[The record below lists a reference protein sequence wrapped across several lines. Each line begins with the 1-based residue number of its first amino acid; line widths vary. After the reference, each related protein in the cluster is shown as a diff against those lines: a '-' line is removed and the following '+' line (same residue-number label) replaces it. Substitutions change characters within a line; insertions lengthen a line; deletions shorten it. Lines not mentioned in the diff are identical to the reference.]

1 MATTIASA
9 AAADRRRS
17 TPPAV
22 AVSALAGLGAAAAG
36 LTAWTIWGSPIASA
50 PETTAIVKG
59 LSVVAYVTV
68 GAYTWWRRPRSR
80 LGPLVAVAGLLMA
93 ATSLA
98 ASASELNFTLG
109 RIALA
114 ILVVYFVYLF
124 LCFPRDRL
132 SSQLE
137 RRYVLAFAVAS
148 VAVWTIVLALART
161 MPKGGAF
168 SDCGTACPG
177 NPLQVVDTSASF
189 THAINLAAN
198 GLTALGLAG
207 VIVLLLQKA
216 ASPAHLRRRAA
227 VPLLGAATIFTA
239 AYAAYSVLSEAD
251 VTVHATALRVITG
264 IGALAIPVALLVG
277 QFRGR
282 IFAATNLWRLL
293 ADAGSRRF
301 TPAWVEG
308 ILSSSLG
315 DPSFALALWDPER
328 NGYVD
333 AHGEPLELPEATDGR
348 SVTRIQTDGRPPIA
362 LVHDSSLDDEPEI
375 VEGLGAT
382 AAMLLENS
390 RLVGELQASRARI
403 AESAESERLR
413 FERDLHDG
421 AQQRLMAIQ
430 IKLALARGAAAG
442 ADLEGQLDELAAD
455 ASAAVDELRT
465 LAHGIY
471 PAVLRERGVADA
483 FRAFAR
489 AVPIPVRVVDDG
501 VGRAASGVEAA
512 IYYCSLEAIQ
522 NVVKHAGPDATVTLR
537 LARPSGRIEF
547 EISDD
552 GAGFESSP
560 PIPGFG
566 LVSMHDR
573 IAAVGGELSVGSS
586 PGGGTT
592 VVGRIPVAYEPGLHR
607 PEGELRP

>member
-1 MATTIASA
+1 
-9 AAADRRRS
+9 
-17 TPPAV
+17 
-22 AVSALAGLGAAAAG
+22 
-36 LTAWTIWGSPIASA
+36 
-50 PETTAIVKG
+50 
-59 LSVVAYVTV
+59 
-68 GAYTWWRRPRSR
+68 
-80 LGPLVAVAGLLMA
+80 
-93 ATSLA
+93 
-98 ASASELNFTLG
+98 
-109 RIALA
+109 
-114 ILVVYFVYLF
+114 
-124 LCFPRDRL
+124 
-132 SSQLE
+132 
-137 RRYVLAFAVAS
+137 
-148 VAVWTIVLALART
+148 
-161 MPKGGAF
+161 
-168 SDCGTACPG
+168 
-177 NPLQVVDTSASF
+177 
-189 THAINLAAN
+189 
-198 GLTALGLAG
+198 
-207 VIVLLLQKA
+207 
-216 ASPAHLRRRAA
+216 
-227 VPLLGAATIFTA
+227 
-239 AYAAYSVLSEAD
+239 
-251 VTVHATALRVITG
+251 
-264 IGALAIPVALLVG
+264 
-277 QFRGR
+277 
-282 IFAATNLWRLL
+282 
-293 ADAGSRRF
+293 
-301 TPAWVEG
+301 
-308 ILSSSLG
+308 LSSSLG

-522 NVVKHAGPDATVTLR
+522 NVVKHAGPDATVTLT

-552 GAGFESSP
+552 GTGFESSA
-560 PIPGFG
+560 PIAGFG

-573 IAAVGGELSVGSS
+573 IAAVGGELSVDSS
-586 PGGGTT
+586 PGRGTT
-592 VVGRIPVAYEPGLHR
+592 VLGRIPVAYEPVVHR
-607 PEGELRP
+607 PKRELGP

>member
-36 LTAWTIWGSPIASA
+36 LTVWTIWTSPIASA
-50 PETTAIVKG
+50 PETTAILKG
-59 LSVVAYVTV
+59 LSVVAYVSV

-80 LGPLVAVAGLLMA
+80 LGPLVAGAGLLMA
-93 ATSLA
+93 VTSLA
-98 ASASELNFTLG
+98 ASAGSLNFTLG
-109 RIALA
+109 RVALA
-114 ILVVYFVYLF
+114 VLVTYLVYLF

-132 SSQLE
+132 SSGLE

-148 VAVWTIVLALART
+148 AAVWTVVLVLART
-161 MPKGGAF
+161 MPRGGAF
-168 SDCGTACPG
+168 TDCATGCPE
-177 NPLQVVDTSASF
+177 NPLRLVNTSDSV
-189 THAINLAAN
+189 TDAINLGAN
-198 GLTALGLAG
+198 ALTALGLAG
-207 VIVLLLQKA
+207 VIVLLLRKA
-216 ASPAHLRRRAA
+216 ASPAHLRSRAV
-227 VPLLGAATIFTA
+227 VPLLGAATIFAA
-239 AYAAYSVLSEAD
+239 AYASYSVLSQAD
-251 VTVHATALRVITG
+251 VSLHVTALRAITA
-264 IGALAIPVALLVG
+264 IGALAVPLALLVG

-308 ILSSSLG
+308 ILGSSLG

-328 NGYVD
+328 NRYVD

-348 SVTRIQTDGRPPIA
+348 SVTRIETDGRPPIA

-430 IKLALARGAAAG
+430 IKLALARRVAG
-442 ADLEGQLDELAAD
+442 SAELEGQLDELEAD

-483 FRAFAR
+483 FRAFAK
-489 AVPIPVRVVDDG
+489 AVPIPVQVVDDG

-522 NVVKHAGPDATVTLR
+522 KVVKHAGPDATVTLT
-537 LARPSGRIEF
+537 LARRSGWIEF
-547 EISDD
+547 EIRDD
-552 GAGFESSP
+552 GNGFESSA
-560 PIPGFG
+560 PIAGFG

-573 IAAVGGELSVGSS
+573 IAAVGGELSVDSS
-586 PGGGTT
+586 PGRGTT
-592 VVGRIPVAYEPGLHR
+592 VLGRIPVAD
-607 PEGELRP
+607 

>member
-1 MATTIASA
+1 MATTIAPA
-9 AAADRRRS
+9 AAAERRRS

-22 AVSALAGLGAAAAG
+22 AVSALAVVGAVAAG
-36 LTAWTIWGSPIASA
+36 LTVWTIWTSSIASS
-50 PETTAIVKG
+50 PETAAVLKG
-59 LSVVAYVTV
+59 LSVTAYVGV

-80 LGPLVAVAGLLMA
+80 LGPLVAGAGLLMA
-93 ATSLA
+93 VTSLA
-98 ASASELNFTLG
+98 ASAGQVNFTLG
-109 RIALA
+109 RVALA
-114 ILVVYFVYLF
+114 VLVVYLVYLF
-124 LCFPRDRL
+124 LCFPRERL
-132 SSQLE
+132 SSRLE

-148 VAVWTIVLALART
+148 AAVWTVVLVLART
-161 MPKGGAF
+161 MPRGGAF
-168 SDCGTACPG
+168 TDCATGCPE
-177 NPLQVVDTSASF
+177 NPFRLLNTSSSV
-189 THAINLAAN
+189 TDAINLGAN
-198 GLTALGLAG
+198 ALTALGLAG

-216 ASPAHLRRRAA
+216 ASPAHLRSRAV
-227 VPLLGAATIFTA
+227 VPLLGAATVFTA
-239 AYAAYSVLSEAD
+239 AYASYSVLTQAD
-251 VTVHATALRVITG
+251 VTLHTTALRVVTA
-264 IGALAIPVALLVG
+264 IGALAVPLALLVG

-308 ILSSSLG
+308 ILGSSLG
-315 DPSFALALWDPER
+315 DPSFALALWDPDR
-328 NGYVD
+328 NEYVD
-333 AHGEPLELPEATDGR
+333 SQGEPLELPRATEGR
-348 SVTRIQTDGRPPIA
+348 SVTRIETDGRPPIA

-403 AESAESERLR
+403 AESAESERVRL
-413 FERDLHDG
+413 ERDLHDG

-430 IKLALARGAAAG
+430 IKLALARRAA
-442 ADLEGQLDELAAD
+442 DSVELHEQLEELEAD

-483 FRAFAR
+483 FRAFAK

-501 VGRAASGVEAA
+501 VGRASSGVEAA

-522 NVVKHAGPDATVTLR
+522 NVVKHAGPAATVTVT
-537 LARPSGRIEF
+537 LARLGGRIEF
-547 EISDD
+547 EIRDD
-552 GAGFESSP
+552 GDGFDSSA
-560 PIPGFG
+560 PIAGFG

-573 IAAVGGELSVGSS
+573 IAAVGGELSVDSS
-586 PGGGTT
+586 PGRGTA
-592 VVGRIPVAYEPGLHR
+592 VVGGIPVAD
-607 PEGELRP
+607 